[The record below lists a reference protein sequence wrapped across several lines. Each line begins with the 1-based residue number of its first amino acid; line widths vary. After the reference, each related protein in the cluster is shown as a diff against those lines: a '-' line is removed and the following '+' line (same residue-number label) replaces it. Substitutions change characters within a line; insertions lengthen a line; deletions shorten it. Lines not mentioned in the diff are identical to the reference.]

1 MCSTH
6 AIVFMLITR
15 EEQFFRLISP
25 VYFFLHLSRKAYANY
40 LENKIFLHAK
50 NIRSA
55 NLKVRSLLE
64 DSAAYVPDELFDDAI
79 ALINHYGIWMAQFD
93 EWEKQHSPRLAD
105 EFVFYHLDGQS
116 AFPKEAEQHFFDYY
130 QKLKKEILYD

>member
-1 MCSTH
+1 MSAH
-6 AIVFMLITR
+6 AIVFMVITR

-55 NLKVRSLLE
+55 NLKVRNLLE
-64 DSAAYVPDELFDDAI
+64 DSAAYIPGELFEDAI
-79 ALINHYGIWMAQFD
+79 ALITHYGIWMAQFD
-93 EWEKQHSPRLAD
+93 EWEKQHSPQLAD
-105 EFVFYHLDGQS
+105 QFVFYHLDDQS
-116 AFPKEAEQHFFDYY
+116 AFPKEAEQHFFDHYK
-130 QKLKKEILYD
+130 KLKKEILYD